1 MCSPCLPE
9 WRGGETQGV
18 HVHNLLEQFNPA
30 IEADTDEGVVNI
42 EYVFLAVAVVGVGA
56 AVGAAVKT
64 GVLAKLTTL
73 FA

>member
-1 MCSPCLPE
+1 
-9 WRGGETQGV
+9 
-18 HVHNLLEQFNPA
+18 VHNLLEQFNPA

>member
-1 MCSPCLPE
+1 M
-9 WRGGETQGV
+9 
-18 HVHNLLEQFNPA
+18 HKLLETISA
-30 IEADTDEGVVNI
+30 DAEAQDEGVVNI

-56 AVGAAVKT
+56 AVGAAVQT